1 MNVKVKHTEISLIN
15 FVHSAWLFNL
25 SKKWKLIEK
34 KRKRNKEH
42 QENTDHKPNKML
54 HSKNIQVE
62 RKLSNEFHSGWF
74 ANELF
79 HIAWVFGIGFNLR
92 WSLNDAKS
100 FGQVLIDIAP
110 FGTVLRLQMLLK
122 ARTHTHATA
131 IGIHFKWK
139 TFFQSL
145 FWMGF
150 FACFFFFNFWC
161 IQMRANNCCC
171 WFFLRV
177 LSSLEIKI
185 FQTIEMRIRNVLH
198 IRSAC

>member
-1 MNVKVKHTEISLIN
+1 MLQKL
-15 FVHSAWLFNL
+15 
-25 SKKWKLIEK
+25 KWKRPNYYYDECESKTHWNKFDQLCALRMALQLIKEMKAHWK

-139 TFFQSL
+139 TFFKAFFGWVFSHVFFSSTFDAYKCGL
-145 FWMGF
+145 TIVVVDFFCVFWVHSKSKF
-150 FACFFFFNFWC
+150 SK
-161 IQMRANNCCC
+161 Q
-171 WFFLRV
+171 
-177 LSSLEIKI
+177 
-185 FQTIEMRIRNVLH
+185 
-198 IRSAC
+198 